1 MIDDRDLEVG
11 IDEAERARLS
21 EMGERLARER
31 PVPNAAFRGT
41 LRTRLSHRRGVLAW
55 EKWASGS
62 RWRPLAATY
71 SCLGVILLAVAAVG
85 LAGAG
90 PFAS

>member
-1 MIDDRDLEVG
+1 MIDDSDLEVG

-21 EMGERLARER
+21 AVADRLVRER
-31 PVPNAAFRGT
+31 PVPGAAFRGA
-41 LRTRLSHRRGVLAW
+41 LRGRLSHSRGALAW
-55 EKWASGS
+55 EKWTSGT

-71 SCLGVILLAVAAVG
+71 SCLGVLLLAVAAVG